1 MKDYV
6 IIVAGGSGSR
16 MNSTLPKQFLELK
29 GRPILCHTIEQFY
42 QYSPEIEIIVVLSG
56 EYLQFWDDLRRTIG
70 FAIPHR
76 LVAGGKERFFSVKNG
91 LAIIDDARVIGIHDA
106 VRPMVSV
113 RTIERCYHTA
123 ADHKTAV
130 PVFAINDT
138 LREVEGG
145 ISKTVDRNK
154 FRIVQTPQC
163 FDASLLKAAF
173 EQEYK
178 PEFTDDATVVE
189 FYGEKINLIEGNK
202 ENIKITT
209 PEDLELAHAILSVE
223 NRLR

>member
-16 MNSTLPKQFLELK
+16 MNSTLPKQFLELN
-29 GRPILCHTIEQFY
+29 GRPIICHTIERFY
-42 QYSPEIEIIVVLSG
+42 QYNPEMQIVVVLSG
-56 EYLQFWDDLRRTIG
+56 DYLQFWDDLRRTIR
-70 FAIPHR
+70 FHIPHQ
-76 LVAGGKERFFSVKNG
+76 LVSGGSERFFSVKNG
-91 LAIIDDARVIGIHDA
+91 LAVIEDARVIGIHDA

-130 PVFAINDT
+130 PVITINDT
-138 LREVEGG
+138 LREVESGM
-145 ISKTVDRNK
+145 SKTVDRNK

-163 FDASLLKAAF
+163 FDAAVLKAAF

-209 PEDLELAHAILSVE
+209 PEDLDLANAILSLE
-223 NRLR
+223 NPK

>member
-16 MNSTLPKQFLELK
+16 MNSTLPKQFMELN
-29 GRPILCHTIEQFY
+29 GRPIICHTIERFY
-42 QYSPEIEIIVVLSG
+42 QYNPEMEIVVVLSG
-56 EYLQFWDDLRRTIG
+56 DYLQFWDDLRRTIR
-70 FAIPHR
+70 FHIPHQ
-76 LVAGGKERFFSVKNG
+76 LVSGGSERFFSVKNG
-91 LAIIDDARVIGIHDA
+91 LAVIKDARVIGIHDA

-113 RTIERCYHTA
+113 RTIDRCYHTA

-130 PVFAINDT
+130 PVITINDT
-138 LREVEGG
+138 LREVESGM
-145 ISKTVDRNK
+145 SKTVDRNK

-163 FDASLLKAAF
+163 FEAVVLKAAF
-173 EQEYK
+173 EQVYK

-209 PEDLELAHAILSVE
+209 PEDLDLAHAILSLE
-223 NRLR
+223 HPK